1 MIDIQY
7 SLPLFIVLISL
18 ESSSLNMEGAISAL
32 LMAYLI
38 LLTQNVW
45 WFFYLLSFFIIAMLG
60 TKYGEKKKEKKKL
73 IQQIRGSKNVMAN
86 GGIAL
91 LMALLGGTYAV
102 YGFVGALAAATA
114 DTTASE
120 IGVLSKTKPVMI
132 TTLKP
137 AKAGVNGA
145 VSLKG
150 TVAATIAA
158 FTMGLIALTICNDL
172 NIIWIATVSGVI
184 GQFADSVIG
193 AIFENKGYWGNSITN
208 MFATTVGAITALLLT
223 LLI

>member
-7 SLPLFIVLISL
+7 ALPLFIVLISL
-18 ESSSLNMEGAISAL
+18 ESSSLNMEGAVSAL

-45 WFFYLLSFFIIAMLG
+45 WFFYLLAFFIIAMLG

-73 IQQIRGSKNVMAN
+73 IQQTRGSKNVMAN

-91 LMALLGGTYAV
+91 LMALLGGPYAV

-114 DTTASE
+114 DTTGSE
-120 IGVLSKTKPVMI
+120 IGVLSKTKPIMI

-137 AKAGVNGA
+137 AKPGINGA
-145 VSLKG
+145 ISLKG
-150 TVAATIAA
+150 TIAA
-158 FTMGLIALTICNDL
+158 AIASFLMGLIALTLTRDF
-172 NIIWIATVSGVI
+172 NIIWITTIAGMA
-184 GQFADSVIG
+184 GMLADSLIG
-193 AIFENKGYWGNSITN
+193 AVFENKGYWGNSITN
-208 MFATTVGAITALLLT
+208 MFATTTGATVALLLT
-223 LLI
+223 TLI